1 MRSEREMMDLLLGFA
16 EEDPRIRLVTLEGSR
31 TNPNIPRDAFQDYD
45 ISYFVTDMAS
55 FKESDAWLD
64 RFGERLMMQKPE
76 DMELFPPSL
85 GNWFSYLMIFADG
98 NKVDLTLIPL
108 EETDAY
114 FQKSDGLVE
123 VLLDKDGRIR
133 DKPVPTDRAYWL
145 NRPTA
150 REFDDCCNEFW
161 FVSTYVV
168 KGLAR
173 REVLFAADYLNGVVR
188 PNLIR
193 MMGWRVG
200 VEHGFTFSIGK
211 NAKFLD
217 RYVPAE
223 DWQLLLSTYACNG
236 YSEMWRSLYTCHDL
250 FRKYARAVAERL
262 GYAYPDYD
270 RAITGY
276 TDKIYA
282 EVAGAESKTQT

>member
-1 MRSEREMMDLLLGFA
+1 MRSEREMMDLLMGFA

-31 TNPNIPRDAFQDYD
+31 TNPNIAPDAFQDYD
-45 ISYFVTDMAS
+45 ISYFVSQADLEA
-55 FKESDAWLD
+55 FKQSDAWLD

-76 DMELFPPSL
+76 VMELFPPTM
-85 GNWFSYLMIFADG
+85 GNRFSYLMIFADG

-108 EETDAY
+108 EEMEEY

-123 VLLDKDGRIR
+123 VLLDKDGRVP
-133 DKPVPTDRAYWL
+133 DAPEPTDRNYWL
-145 NRPTA
+145 ERPTA

-173 REVLFAADYLNGVVR
+173 GEFLFAADYLNGVVR

-193 MMGWRVG
+193 MMGWSVG
-200 VEHGFTFSIGK
+200 AARGFTFSIGK

-236 YSEMWRSLYTCHDL
+236 YEQMWRSLYTCYDL
-250 FRKYARAVAERL
+250 FRKYAHDVAERL
-262 GYAYPDYD
+262 GYPYPDYD

-282 EVAGAESKTQT
+282 EAGRS

>member
-173 REVLFAADYLNGVVR
+173 REVLFAADYLNGVAR